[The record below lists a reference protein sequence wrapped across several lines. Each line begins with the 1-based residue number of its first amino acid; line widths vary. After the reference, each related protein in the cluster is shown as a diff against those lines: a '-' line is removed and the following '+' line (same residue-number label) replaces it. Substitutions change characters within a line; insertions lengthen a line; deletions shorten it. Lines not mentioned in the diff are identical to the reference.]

1 MILYFNTCFWVSS
14 KQTIVVLCVC
24 LFAFKASSQT
34 FTFDF
39 ETDAQGWSADWADY
53 PANANDS
60 LFYQLE
66 SKHASLPRYIVPNQK
81 GIYIKGFNHSDDLFM
96 FLKKKLT
103 GLLPNQR
110 YKIQFQIELASD
122 APTNAIGI
130 GGSPGLYLKAGAAPL
145 EPMKIKQTEGGTPF
159 YRMNIDKGNQSMP
172 GTQMDTIGKTSVNDT
187 TTQFTL
193 INRQNRNAFYAKS
206 NANGELWAIVG
217 TESAFEGLTELYYSK
232 IGITLSAATGTDEKG
247 LIRSINIY
255 PNPSNSTIFV
265 ENAQDF
271 SAFDIY
277 DLTGRLVKRGPL
289 SINALDVSFLA
300 AGQYILSLKHSDES
314 VHYAKFVKIN

>member
-1 MILYFNTCFWVSS
+1 M
-14 KQTIVVLCVC
+14 LCVC

-53 PANANDS
+53 PANPTDS
-60 LFYQLE
+60 LFYELA
-66 SKHASLPRYIVPNQK
+66 SKHITLPTYIVPNQK

-122 APTNAIGI
+122 APTSAIGI
-130 GGSPGLYLKAGAAPL
+130 GGSPGLYLKAGATSIEPL
-145 EPMKIKQTEGGTPF
+145 KIKQTEGSTPF
-159 YRMNIDKGNQSMP
+159 YRMNIDKGNQSMS
-172 GTQMDTIGKTSVNDT
+172 GTQMDTIGKTSVSDT
-187 TTQFTL
+187 TTQFTI

-217 TESAFEGLTELYYSK
+217 TESAFEGLSELYYSR
-232 IGITLSAATGTDEKG
+232 IEITLSAVTGTDERP
-247 LIRSINIY
+247 LNQSINIY
-255 PNPSNSTIFV
+255 PNPSNSIIFV

-277 DLTGRLVKRGPL
+277 DLTGRLVKRGTLPKESAI
-289 SINALDVSFLA
+289 SINALDVSFLT

-314 VHYAKFVKIN
+314 VHYAKFVKTN